1 MEKNPV
7 NNKKRSLHKHEIVIL
22 IAVFVAG
29 ILFGQVAFSKIFP
42 FQSGAPSGTS
52 APVCNDGIDNDGD
65 IAIDYPV
72 DKGCSS
78 KKDKSELNPNVE
90 CDDGIDNDG
99 DTRRD
104 YPYDSGCIG
113 PIDISERQNSYE
125 CDDGID
131 NDGDGKIDYPNDNG
145 CSGNFPADD
154 NEQYCGDGA
163 CEIGE
168 NSVYCPVDCSPTIN
182 STIG

>member
-1 MEKNPV
+1 MKDILEPKNS
-7 NNKKRSLHKHEIVIL
+7 NNNENSNILSLKHMIPLIVSPISEI
-22 IAVFVAG
+22 
-29 ILFGQVAFSKIFP
+29 
-42 FQSGAPSGTS
+42 
-52 APVCNDGIDNDGD
+52 

-113 PIDISERQNSYE
+113 PIDISERQSSYE